1 MKTYK
6 ELQGKLNTITE
17 GQETVGGAAR
27 SAHSDFGVHRIEH
40 PEEVG
45 RLNAFLNAFT
55 QMEFLDPRSG
65 VAQIR
70 HKMNLAGLDFEWN
83 NRSDINAESTL
94 NLPLSRWGGSFGTK
108 PDHDLMRDGF
118 YRGDNISD
126 VEGGQGLSLRIEVHQ
141 EDLGLYLM
149 DAKIVPTGDRD
160 EGTMTPT
167 TKE

>member
-6 ELQGKLNTITE
+6 ELQEKLSTLVE
-17 GQETVGGAAR
+17 GEETAGGAAR
-27 SAHSDFGVHRIEH
+27 SAHGDFGVHRIEH
-40 PEEVG
+40 PAQVG

-55 QMEFLDPRSG
+55 QMEFLDPKSG

-83 NRSDINAESTL
+83 NKSELNRDGVT

-108 PDHDLMRDGF
+108 PDHDLLKDGF

-126 VEGGQGLSLRIEVHQ
+126 IGNGKGLSLRLEVHQ
-141 EDLGLYLM
+141 EDAGLYQM
-149 DAKIVPTGDRD
+149 DAKIVPSASKD
-160 EGTMTPT
+160 EGTMTPAA
-167 TKE
+167 K